1 MSQKPSS
8 SPSPFL
14 HNIDRSRPRSN
25 SVIRLM
31 SSQNPSSSS
40 PTQQSKNFKR
50 SMSVSEGLHVRLP
63 TLHHTETEPFPYS
76 PVTQQTTNNICPSES
91 NWANKYEDF
100 DIGKPIGKC
109 VRHHLS
115 CCSTLALTSIHA
127 DARLWIVGCCV
138 RSHLQAAEEESRRQD
153 DRLGHV

>member
-1 MSQKPSS
+1 
-8 SPSPFL
+8 
-14 HNIDRSRPRSN
+14 
-25 SVIRLM
+25 M
-31 SSQNPSSSS
+31 SSQNLPSSS
-40 PTQQSKNFKR
+40 PTQQKQNFKR

-109 VRHHLS
+109 V
-115 CCSTLALTSIHA
+115 C
-127 DARLWIVGCCV
+127 
-138 RSHLQAAEEESRRQD
+138 
-153 DRLGHV
+153 

>member
-8 SPSPFL
+8 SSPFL
-14 HNIDRSRPRSN
+14 NNLDHSRPRSN

-31 SSQNPSSSS
+31 SSQNLPSSS
-40 PTQQSKNFKR
+40 PTQQKQNFKR

-109 VRHHLS
+109 VLV
-115 CCSTLALTSIHA
+115 LLLTFRKHA
-127 DARLWIVGCCV
+127 NIN
-138 RSHLQAAEEESRRQD
+138 SRTM
-153 DRLGHV
+153 